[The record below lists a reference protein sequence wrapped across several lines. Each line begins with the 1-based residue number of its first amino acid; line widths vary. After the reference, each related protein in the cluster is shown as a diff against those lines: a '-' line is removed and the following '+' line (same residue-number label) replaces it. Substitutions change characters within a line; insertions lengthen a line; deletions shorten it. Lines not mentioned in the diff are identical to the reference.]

1 MNSRDFKTLEI
12 HRRDPVLAVTLNR
25 PKRLNAMN
33 SRMVAELRE
42 VATMLEE
49 DRALRALFLDGAGA
63 SFCSGADLKELWE
76 AAKDVDTLT
85 EISLAFG
92 QMLVR
97 LAQAPA
103 LVVAVVH
110 GPVMGGG
117 LGLACV
123 ADMTLALRGTRF
135 AMPEVTRGIP
145 PAQILP
151 FVVRR
156 VGHAQAA
163 RMALSGEQIRP
174 REAARIGLAHEVFE
188 DRAAVTARL
197 ESIAAHVSHVAPG
210 ALKSTRALLHRG
222 LPGPEDLEMAARVFA
237 AATTGAEAIEGARAF
252 AEGRKP
258 NWMAS

>member
-1 MNSRDFKTLEI
+1 MNTPDFKTLET
-12 HRRDPVLAVTLNR
+12 RRQGPVLAVTLNR

-33 SRMVAELRE
+33 SRMVAELGE
-42 VATMLEE
+42 VAGLIES
-49 DRALRALFLDGAGA
+49 DPGLRALFLDGAGA
-63 SFCSGADLKELWE
+63 SFCSGADLKELRE
-76 AAKDVDTLT
+76 VARDVDTLT

-92 QMLVR
+92 KMLVR

-123 ADMTLALRGTRF
+123 ADLTLALRGTRF

-156 VGHAQAA
+156 VGHAQAG

-174 REAARIGLAHEVFE
+174 REAARIGLAHEVFQ
-188 DRAAVTARL
+188 DREAVAARL
-197 ESIAAHVSHVAPG
+197 ESIAAQAGHVAPG
-210 ALKSTRALLHRG
+210 ALKSTRALLDRG

-237 AATTGAEAIEGARAF
+237 AATTGAEAREGAAAF

-258 NWMAS
+258 GWTSL

>member
-1 MNSRDFKTLEI
+1 MSTRDFKTLEI
-12 HRRDPVLAVTLNR
+12 ARRGPVLAVTLNR

-42 VATMLEE
+42 VATILEE
-49 DRALRALFLDGAGA
+49 ERSLRALFLDGAGA
-63 SFCSGADLKELWE
+63 SFCSGADLKELRE
-76 AAKDVDTLT
+76 AARDVDTLT

-92 QMLVR
+92 HMLVR

-188 DRAAVTARL
+188 NRAAVAARL
-197 ESIAAHVSHVAPG
+197 DSIAAQAGHVAPG
-210 ALKSTRALLHRG
+210 ALKSTRALLDKG
-222 LPGPEDLEMAARVFA
+222 LPGPEDLEMAARMFA
-237 AATTGAEAIEGARAF
+237 AATTGAEAVEGAAAF

-258 NWMAS
+258 NWMPS